1 MIKNYYLC
9 HTIYEHM
16 PKSHDHVK
24 YNNIH
29 IKLVLCAVLTEICN
43 RSLAL
48 SIIILVAEMFD
59 HEISPMGIDEET
71 VTTSPSEGVYK
82 Y

>member
-9 HTIYEHM
+9 HKHM
-16 PKSHDHVK
+16 SKSHDHVN

-29 IKLVLCAVLTEICN
+29 IKLVLCAVLTEICD

-48 SIIILVAEMFD
+48 SIVISVAEMTD

-71 VTTSPSEGVYK
+71 VTTSPSEGIYK